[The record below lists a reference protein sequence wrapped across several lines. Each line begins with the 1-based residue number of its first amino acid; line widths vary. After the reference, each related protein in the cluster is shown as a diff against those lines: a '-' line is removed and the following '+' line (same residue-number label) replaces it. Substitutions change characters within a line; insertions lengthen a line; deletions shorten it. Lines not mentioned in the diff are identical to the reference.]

1 MRFVCFFWII
11 GLHCCFAQE
20 RSPFES
26 GLEPVGLS
34 LSLHCFEWLG
44 TLHSTTLGISTI
56 FSIALCL
63 VTSSS
68 GSFPCC
74 WVCSFACGWLCS
86 FTFLGSGVPSLA
98 VFSFES
104 IHACTACA
112 RHRRRCPRGHRSR
125 SCEALFPRASRPTS
139 LTSSLRSCT
148 VVLLCHR
155 GLLVHDSNLFL
166 AVVCRTS
173 ATSDST
179 SAVVTALA

>member
-1 MRFVCFFWII
+1 MLLDVQDTLTIFHPTDEIR
-11 GLHCCFAQE
+11 LHRNDYHSNQDLNLWDCHC
-20 RSPFES
+20 
-26 GLEPVGLS
+26 LS
-34 LSLHCFEWLG
+34 TALRCS
-44 TLHSTTLGISTI
+44 HSSSEISTI

-63 VTSSS
+63 ITSDS
-68 GSFPCC
+68 GSYPLLGMLFSPAVGC
-74 WVCSFACGWLCS
+74 VLLL
-86 FTFLGSGVPSLA
+86 FLGSGVPSLA

-104 IHACTACA
+104 IHACTTSA

-155 GLLVHDSNLFL
+155 GLLVHDSNLLL

-173 ATSDST
+173 ATSDS
-179 SAVVTALA
+179 

>member
-11 GLHCCFAQE
+11 GLRCCFAQE

-26 GLEPVGLS
+26 GVEPVGLS

-63 VTSSS
+63 ITSSS
-68 GSFPCC
+68 SSFPCC
-74 WVCSFACGWLCS
+74 WVCSFRLQLAVLVY
-86 FTFLGSGVPSLA
+86 FLGFWGPFPGC
-98 VFSFES
+98 FSFES

-125 SCEALFPRASRPTS
+125 RCEALFPRASRPLS
-139 LTSSLRSCT
+139 LHT
-148 VVLLCHR
+148 
-155 GLLVHDSNLFL
+155 F
-166 AVVCRTS
+166 
-173 ATSDST
+173 
-179 SAVVTALA
+179 